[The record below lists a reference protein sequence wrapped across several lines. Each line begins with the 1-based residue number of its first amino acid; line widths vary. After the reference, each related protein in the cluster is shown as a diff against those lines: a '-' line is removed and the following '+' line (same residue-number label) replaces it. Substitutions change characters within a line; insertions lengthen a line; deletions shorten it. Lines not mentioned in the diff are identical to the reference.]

1 MSENQRVRLSKQLLK
16 DSLIRLLHEKNIH
29 TISVREIC
37 ENAQINRTTFYKYYG
52 SQYDLLESIENELLA
67 NIDGYLGPSNDDNYH
82 NRLRMVLAYVMD
94 NIELCQLLFNNNVD
108 PEFPGRLIS
117 LPRIQEML
125 SQQLT
130 GRHSEDEVKYISCF
144 IVNGGFGIM
153 RQWIN
158 AENPEPPN
166 SIASLID
173 SIFTRLFSNI
183 SHNTTEK
190 ISAKKSK

>member
-16 DSLIRLLHEKNIH
+16 DSLIRLLHEKSIH

-52 SQYDLLESIENELLA
+52 SQYDLLESIENELLT
-67 NIDGYLGPSNDDNYH
+67 NIDGHLGRSSDESYH
-82 NRLRMVLAYVMD
+82 NRLQKVLAYVMD
-94 NIELCQLLFNNNVD
+94 NIELCRLLFNNNVD

-125 SQQLT
+125 TQQLT
-130 GRHSEDEVKYISCF
+130 GRHSEDEVKYLSCF

-158 AENPEPPN
+158 AADPDLPQR
-166 SIASLID
+166 IASLID
-173 SIFTRLFSNI
+173 GIFAKLFSNA
-183 SHNTTEK
+183 STT
-190 ISAKKSK
+190 SK

>member
-1 MSENQRVRLSKQLLK
+1 MVMSENQRVRLSKQLLK
-16 DSLIRLLHEKNIH
+16 DSLIRLLHEKSIH
-29 TISVREIC
+29 NISVREIC

-52 SQYDLLESIENELLA
+52 SQYDLLECIENELLTE
-67 NIDGYLGPSNDDNYH
+67 IDGCLGPSDNDNYY
-82 NRLRMVLAYVMD
+82 NRLEKVLSYAMD
-94 NIELCQLLFNNNVD
+94 NIELCRLLFNNNVD

-158 AENPEPPN
+158 VENPESPKI
-166 SIASLID
+166 IASLIN
-173 SIFTRLFSNI
+173 SIFARLFS
-183 SHNTTEK
+183 SGCAVACQSEPGG
-190 ISAKKSK
+190 

>member
-16 DSLIRLLHEKNIH
+16 DSLIRLLNEKSIH

-52 SQYDLLESIENELLA
+52 SQYDLLEYIENEFLT
-67 NIDGYLGPSNDDNYH
+67 NIDGYLGPSSNENYH
-82 NRLRMVLAYVMD
+82 NRLQKVLAYVMD
-94 NIELCQLLFNNNVD
+94 NIELCRLLFNNNVD
-108 PEFPGRLIS
+108 TEFPGRLIS
-117 LPRIQEML
+117 LPRIQQML

-130 GRHSEDEVKYISCF
+130 GKHSEDEVKYISCF

-158 AENPEPPN
+158 AANPEPSN

-173 SIFTRLFSNI
+173 SIFTRLFSHPLQYD
-183 SHNTTEK
+183 SK
-190 ISAKKSK
+190 IE

>member
-16 DSLIRLLHEKNIH
+16 DSLIRLLHEKSIH
-29 TISVREIC
+29 NISVREIC
-37 ENAQINRTTFYKYYG
+37 EHAQINRTTFYKYYG
-52 SQYDLLESIENELLA
+52 SPYDLLECIENELLA
-67 NIDGYLGPSNDDNYH
+67 NIDGYLGQSGNDDYH
-82 NRLRMVLAYVMD
+82 SRLQKVLSYAMD
-94 NIELCQLLFNNNVD
+94 NIELCRLLFNNNVD

-125 SQQLT
+125 SQQLI

-153 RQWIN
+153 RRWIN
-158 AENPEPPN
+158 AENPEPPK

-173 SIFTRLFSNI
+173 GIFTALFSSIQHDAI
-183 SHNTTEK
+183 SRTC
-190 ISAKKSK
+190 